1 MSILEELYNGRVY
14 PFEDIVP
21 QDKTYRTANRKVC
34 EIREYFS
41 VSLSPEDKEK
51 FEEMNQLLH
60 ESTCIEAYENFT
72 YGFRLGVLMMCD
84 VFMGYGESD
93 E

>member
-21 QDKTYRTANRKVC
+21 QDKTYRTSNRKVC

-41 VSLSPEDKEK
+41 ESLSPEDKEK
-51 FEEMNQLLH
+51 FEEMNQLHH
-60 ESTCIEAYENFT
+60 ESTCIEA
-72 YGFRLGVLMMCD
+72 
-84 VFMGYGESD
+84 
-93 E
+93 